1 MLHMLSRTLRD
12 GAADVS
18 AHSQGEDLALPLVQI
33 GDGRVLQQH
42 EAAAVHQLVDDLV
55 EQGTER
61 RQRKVLA

>member
-1 MLHMLSRTLRD
+1 MLAGTLWD

-18 AHSQGEDLALPLVQI
+18 AHSQGEDLALPLAQI

-42 EAAAVHQLVDDLV
+42 ETAAVHQLVDEAV
-55 EQGTER
+55 EQGAEC